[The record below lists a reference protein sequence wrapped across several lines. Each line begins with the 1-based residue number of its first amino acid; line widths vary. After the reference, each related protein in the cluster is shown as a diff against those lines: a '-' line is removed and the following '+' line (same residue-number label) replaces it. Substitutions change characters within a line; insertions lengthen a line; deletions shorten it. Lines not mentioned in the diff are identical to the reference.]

1 MNKKEE
7 NDIKKELKEIK
18 GLLKQLLMEL
28 SEDYYPEE
36 EMELDEMIQKRTD
49 YKRFYA

>member
-1 MNKKEE
+1 MSDKET
-7 NDIKKELKEIK
+7 NLRLKRIEK
-18 GLLKQLLMEL
+18 LLERLLMEL

-36 EMELDEMIQKRTD
+36 EMERDEMIQNRTD